1 MDAAE
6 LSRRIAA
13 FPRWHYRF
21 EFEGGVA
28 TPINDRGLIN
38 RQRQRYVYFFEA
50 LLALYGGSL
59 AGRRVLDLGC
69 NAGLW
74 SLAACEAGADFVL
87 GVDLKA
93 EYIEQ
98 ARLVFEAKG
107 VATERYRLEI
117 GDIFARPFAE
127 KFDIVLCLG
136 VLDRVDR
143 PVELFDLMS
152 ASGAELLVI
161 DSDVSRSRASLFE
174 LTRPYNADD
183 IVGDGFVL
191 TPSRQAVSDLAA
203 RHGFATT
210 ALASDITDYAGMSDY
225 RRERR
230 CAFICARG
238 VDLDTLPA
246 ERRARLIPWWLRD
259 PRALTGL

>member
-1 MDAAE
+1 M
-6 LSRRIAA
+6 
-13 FPRWHYRF
+13 H
-21 EFEGGVA
+21 
-28 TPINDRGLIN
+28 DRGLIN
-38 RQRQRYVYFFEA
+38 RQRERYAYFFEP
-50 LLALYGGSL
+50 LLALCGGSL

-74 SLAACEAGADFVL
+74 SLAAREAGAEFVL

-98 ARLVFEAKG
+98 ASLVFEAKG
-107 VATERYRLEI
+107 VAAERYRFEI
-117 GDIFARPFAE
+117 ADIFTRPFAE

-143 PVELFDLMS
+143 PVELFELM
-152 ASGAELLVI
+152 AATGAELLLI
-161 DSDVSRSRASLFE
+161 DSDVSRSAASLFE

-183 IVGDGFVL
+183 IVGDGLVL
-191 TPSRQAVSDLAA
+191 TPSRRAVGDLAA

-210 ALASDITDYAGMSDY
+210 ALASNITDYAGMSDY

-230 CAFICARG
+230 CAFICSRG
-238 VDLDTLPA
+238 VDTDTLPA
-246 ERRARLIPWWLRD
+246 ERRGRLIPWWLRD
-259 PRALTGL
+259 PRALTEL

>member
-1 MDAAE
+1 M
-6 LSRRIAA
+6 
-13 FPRWHYRF
+13 
-21 EFEGGVA
+21 
-28 TPINDRGLIN
+28 
-38 RQRQRYVYFFEA
+38 
-50 LLALYGGSL
+50 

-74 SLAACEAGADFVL
+74 SLAATEAGADFVL

-98 ARLVFEAKG
+98 AKLVFEAKG
-107 VATERYRLEI
+107 IAAERYRFEV

-152 ASGAELLVI
+152 ATGAELLVI
-161 DSDVSRSRASLFE
+161 DTDVSRSHASLLE
-174 LTRPYNADD
+174 LSRPYNARD
-183 IVGDGFVL
+183 IVGDGLVL

-203 RHGFATT
+203 RHGFGTT
-210 ALASDITDYAGMSDY
+210 ALASNITDYRGMSDY

-238 VDLDTLPA
+238 VEIDTPPA
-246 ERRARLIPWWLRD
+246 ERRARLLPWWLRD
-259 PRALTGL
+259 PRALTEL